1 MSTPIG
7 TPMPAPYATLRLF
20 GDGAGVEVGL

>member
-7 TPMPAPYATLRLF
+7 TPMPALYATLRLF
-20 GDGAGVEVGL
+20 EDGAGVEVGL